1 MNTEVVNLGI
11 QNNDDKIL
19 HCCLVYQLFV
29 SGEWVWLWCFRLAP
43 PSLASGGIVVLFSND
58 TQLCSKAIIN
68 GIKAFN
74 SKV

>member
-1 MNTEVVNLGI
+1 MTKYYIVVWSTNRL
-11 QNNDDKIL
+11 
-19 HCCLVYQLFV
+19 LVV
-29 SGEWVWLWCFRLAP
+29 SECGYDIAELAP

-58 TQLCSKAIIN
+58 TQLCSKAIVN